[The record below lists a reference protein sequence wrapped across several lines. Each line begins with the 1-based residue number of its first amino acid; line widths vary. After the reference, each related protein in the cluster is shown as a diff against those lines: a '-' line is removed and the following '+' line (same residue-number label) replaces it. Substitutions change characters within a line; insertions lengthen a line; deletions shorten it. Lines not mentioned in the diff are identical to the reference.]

1 MASLRSRL
9 AALTSYDV
17 FPEFSAKVR
26 RLIYNPL
33 GVLTL
38 AALASLLCGLFLHPQ
53 GFALAGGLLVVILL
67 GLAWPWLTLRGLSGT
82 LAFDRARVVEGEPV
96 TVSLHVRN
104 RWPWSAWGLAV
115 RHGFGPVPL
124 PDPATRPIETR
135 GLPPSVPPVAGIASA
150 PRRRSIRCSWSFV
163 PGCRGV
169 YPDAPVLLTTG
180 FPFGIR
186 EYSRTLHVEGRLLV
200 WPLTVPVGP
209 VPPTGG
215 ERLAEGSVSRNKVG
229 SNGDVLGVRPY
240 RRGDSPRRIHW
251 GQSARHDRLIVCE
264 LQTNSRPVMQL
275 VLDVAS
281 NSHQGTGRDS
291 SREWAIR
298 VAASL
303 AKGWL
308 EEGAQIGLVCGR
320 WVVPAA
326 SGLSQLQRIM
336 DILAQVPPTAS
347 GLAHAP
353 PHRDHPDHPDHPDH
367 SAPPD
372 QPSLADLLNRPE
384 CRSFREGLQIIIT
397 TDRAAAT
404 LTGLA
409 PDPAQRWLILRAEGF
424 SGGAGAQAGAGVAAA
439 AATGDGRSRVGELL
453 HLPMRPWLVIES
465 ADQVPSQLRGA
476 WSEALHGS

>member
-1 MASLRSRL
+1 
-9 AALTSYDV
+9 
-17 FPEFSAKVR
+17 
-26 RLIYNPL
+26 
-33 GVLTL
+33 
-38 AALASLLCGLFLHPQ
+38 
-53 GFALAGGLLVVILL
+53 
-67 GLAWPWLTLRGLSGT
+67 
-82 LAFDRARVVEGEPV
+82 
-96 TVSLHVRN
+96 
-104 RWPWSAWGLAV
+104 
-115 RHGFGPVPL
+115 
-124 PDPATRPIETR
+124 
-135 GLPPSVPPVAGIASA
+135 
-150 PRRRSIRCSWSFV
+150 
-163 PGCRGV
+163 
-169 YPDAPVLLTTG
+169 LLTTG

-215 ERLAEGSVSRNKVG
+215 EQLAEGSVSRNKVG

-336 DILAQVPPTAS
+336 DILAQVPPTWPGS
-347 GLAHAP
+347 AHAP
-353 PHRDHPDHPDHPDH
+353 HQRDQRDQ
-367 SAPPD
+367 PD

-397 TDRAAAT
+397 TDQTAAT
-404 LTGLA
+404 FTGLA

-424 SGGAGAQAGAGVAAA
+424 GGGVGAQAEAGAAV
-439 AATGDGRSRVGELL
+439 GDGRSRAGGLL